1 MLTGEKYL
9 VFQGGFGISETI
21 FVQDFLSFPSVLMRA
36 CSPPVYQL
44 FNSVFSIMK
53 YLNKIALITL
63 PVIILFT
70 YETSGQPGS
79 TGFISP
85 EVKSDRTVTFRFLA
99 PGAKEVKLSTQF
111 IAGQQNML
119 KDDKGLWSITLGPV
133 EPDIYPYCFVAD
145 GIQVA
150 DPRNSW
156 IFPNEGF
163 QNSLVEIPAENPQVY
178 TMQNVPHG
186 TVSYRYYY
194 SEELG
199 TRPLVIYTPPGYEQ
213 SLSEKYPVFFLLH
226 GTTDTE
232 ETWTRVGRANIIL
245 DNLIAQGKAKPMIV
259 VMPYGRA
266 FPVISKGSGS
276 LRNWDNLQEFQ
287 KDFKNYILPYVE
299 KNYRVRTDREGRA
312 IAGFSGGG
320 GTSLYIGLGN
330 PDLFAY
336 VCGYAPGMR
345 KEEFDRNNAVPFANP
360 ELTNSRLK
368 LFWLGCGN
376 EDGLFSVL
384 QEYTKVLD
392 EKKIRYQTFIT
403 SGGHTWMNCKKF
415 LNETAQ
421 LLFK

>member
-1 MLTGEKYL
+1 MKNLSKVL
-9 VFQGGFGISETI
+9 
-21 FVQDFLSFPSVLMRA
+21 FVTLLAIVLFP
-36 CSPPVYQL
+36 
-44 FNSVFSIMK
+44 
-53 YLNKIALITL
+53 
-63 PVIILFT
+63 
-70 YETSGQPGS
+70 YETAGQPGGP
-79 TGFISP
+79 GFISP
-85 EVKSDRTVTFRFLA
+85 EVQKDRTVTFRFMA
-99 PGAKEVKLSTQF
+99 PNAKEVKLSTQL
-111 IAGQQNML
+111 IAGQPNMT
-119 KDDKGLWSITLGPV
+119 KDEKGIWSITLRSV
-133 EPDIYPYCFVAD
+133 EPDIYPYCFVVD

-163 QNSLVEIPAENPQVY
+163 QNSLVEIPADTVQIYAV
-178 TMQNVPHG
+178 QNVPHG

-194 SEELG
+194 SDELG
-199 TRPLVIYTPPGYEQ
+199 TRSLLIYTPPGYEQ
-213 SLSEKYPVFFLLH
+213 SLNENFPVFFLLH

-266 FPVISKGSGS
+266 FPVISKESGS
-276 LRNWDNLQEFQ
+276 LRNWENLQEFQ
-287 KDFKNYILPYVE
+287 KDFKNYILPFVE

-345 KEEFDRNNAVPFANP
+345 KEEFDRNNAVPFADP

-368 LFWLGCGN
+368 LFWLGCGQ
-376 EDGLFSVL
+376 EDGLFGVF
-384 QEYTKVLD
+384 QEYLQVLD
-392 EKKIRYQTFIT
+392 EKNIRYQPFIT
-403 SGGHTWMNCKKF
+403 TGGHTWMNCKKF
-415 LNETAQ
+415 LTETAQ
-421 LLFK
+421 LLFR